1 MEVRKSELEKIWE
14 GAFGDAWV
22 DRCRATPELFAAHL
36 TVFRDMLR
44 RVESVESVCE
54 LGASY
59 GLNMMILHTLLPH
72 VELTGVEVNH
82 KAAEMLA
89 KLPYV
94 TAMESSVHQ
103 AQFTRQYDMVLSK
116 GVAIYQNEET
126 LEDYYQILY
135 RLSKRYILIC
145 EYYNPTPV
153 KVPHREAWFYKRD
166 FAGDMMDRYPDLKLL
181 DYGFQYHRDY
191 LFPVDDFNWFILEK
205 RETNLAQK

>member
-1 MEVRKSELEKIWE
+1 MKEDKSELEKIWI
-14 GAFGDAWV
+14 GKFCDAWA

-72 VELTGVEVNH
+72 AELTGVEINH

-89 KLPYV
+89 QLPYV
-94 TAMESSVHQ
+94 TAIESSVHQ
-103 AQFTRQYDMVLSK
+103 TQLTGQYDMVLSK
-116 GVAIYQNEET
+116 GVAIYQDGEKLEE
-126 LEDYYQILY
+126 YYQILY
-135 RLSKRYILIC
+135 SLSKRYIVLC

-153 KVPHREAWFYKRD
+153 KVQHREAWLYKRD
-166 FAGDMMDRYPDLKLL
+166 FPGEMMDRYPDLKLL

-191 LFPVDDFNWFILEK
+191 LFPVDDFNWFVLEK
-205 RETNLAQK
+205 R

>member
-1 MEVRKSELEKIWE
+1 MA
-14 GAFGDAWV
+14 AFGDAWV

-54 LGASY
+54 LGVSY

-72 VELTGVEVNH
+72 VELTGVEINH

-89 KLPYV
+89 QLPYV
-94 TAMESSVHQ
+94 TAIESSVYQ
-103 AQFTRQYDMVLSK
+103 TQLTGQYDMVLSK
-116 GVAIYQNEET
+116 GVAVCQDGEKLEE
-126 LEDYYQILY
+126 YYQILY
-135 RLSKRYILIC
+135 SLSKRYIVLC

-153 KVPHREAWFYKRD
+153 KVQHREAWLYKRD
-166 FAGDMMDRYPDLKLL
+166 FPGEMMDRYPDLKLL

-191 LFPVDDFNWFILEK
+191 LFPVDDFNWFVLEK
-205 RETNLAQK
+205 R

>member
-1 MEVRKSELEKIWE
+1 M
-14 GAFGDAWV
+14 
-22 DRCRATPELFAAHL
+22 ATPELFAAHL

-72 VELTGVEVNH
+72 VELTGVEINH

-89 KLPYV
+89 QLPYV
-94 TAMESSVHQ
+94 TAIESSVYQ
-103 AQFTRQYDMVLSK
+103 TQLTGQYDMVLSK
-116 GVAIYQNEET
+116 GVAVCQDGEKLEE
-126 LEDYYQILY
+126 YYQILY
-135 RLSKRYILIC
+135 SLSKRYIVLC

-153 KVPHREAWFYKRD
+153 KVQHREAWLYKRD
-166 FAGDMMDRYPDLKLL
+166 FPGEMMDRYPDLKLL

-191 LFPVDDFNWFILEK
+191 LFPVDDFNWFVLEK
-205 RETNLAQK
+205 R

>member
-1 MEVRKSELEKIWE
+1 MKEDKSELEKIWI
-14 GAFGDAWV
+14 GKFGDAWA

-54 LGASY
+54 LGASC

-72 VELTGVEVNH
+72 AELTGVEINH

-89 KLPYV
+89 QLPYV
-94 TAMESSVHQ
+94 TAIESSVHQ
-103 AQFTRQYDMVLSK
+103 TQLTGQYDMVLSK
-116 GVAIYQNEET
+116 GVAIYQDGEKLEE
-126 LEDYYQILY
+126 YYQILY
-135 RLSKRYILIC
+135 SLSKRYIVLC

-153 KVPHREAWFYKRD
+153 KVQHREAWLYKRD
-166 FAGDMMDRYPDLKLL
+166 FPGEMMDRYPDLKLL

-191 LFPVDDFNWFILEK
+191 LFPVDDFNWFVLEK
-205 RETNLAQK
+205 R